1 MNKLCALLAVLC
13 IGPVAAKAEIV
24 TINFEDLAAGSSLNS
39 QYAGLGVR
47 FSMSPVVVE
56 GTLRSSPEVISY
68 VHGDFGTKAASLWP
82 SPIIIAFDSDI
93 SNFSVLMNDTERGSL
108 LGRVRAYDV
117 QGQLMGYMDAVTGP
131 YNTVWFHQA
140 TLRIDGGGI
149 RYIELSCDSDGA
161 VFDNITF
168 TRVPTPGAM
177 ALLPAGLLGLA
188 KRKRK

>member
-1 MNKLCALLAVLC
+1 MNKLCALIAALC
-13 IGPVAAKAEIV
+13 IGPVAANAEIV
-24 TINFEDLAAGSSLNS
+24 TINFEDLAEGSKLTS
-39 QYAGLGVR
+39 QYAGLGVH

-56 GTLRSSPEVISY
+56 GALRSSPEVISY
-68 VHGDFGTKAASLWP
+68 VRGDFGTRAASLWP
-82 SPIIIAFDSDI
+82 SPITIAFDSDV
-93 SNFSVLMNDTERGSL
+93 SDFSVLMCDTERGSL

-117 QGQLMGYMDAVTGP
+117 QGQLMGYMDAITGP
-131 YNTVWFHQA
+131 YNTAWFDQS